1 MQTCTVT
8 CRHFFVNI
16 GLALSIVCLYA
27 VSHSTSHSL
36 VSSLSTMQ
44 ATLVAVCCLSAIL
57 NLATS
62 SCNKVTPVVYIK
74 TTSESQCDQ
83 QIDSFQNDPQ
93 LIEALKIVQQ
103 QLPPPGGNNLFLSC
117 MDILCRN
124 SSASSGYYQIQ
135 AANGSTVQVY
145 CDMEGTNCGGE
156 RGWMRVAYFNMTDP
170 SSQCPAS
177 FRIETANNK
186 RFCIRDIS
194 SAGCG
199 SMLFE
204 SFELPYSQVCGY
216 VRGYSQDSTDAFAN
230 PVAVVRNVPLS
241 GNYVDGV
248 SITYG
253 TPPTHLWTYAAG
265 SLSETH
271 NVYNCPC
278 NTPPGIQA
286 PSFISNDFY
295 CEAGAGS
302 SQSGWHTSDP
312 LWDGMQCGG
321 QEVPCCNH
329 TGLPWFHKNTLTS
342 TTAPIKVR
350 LCVDEAS
357 NNENIGIERL
367 ELYVK

>member
-1 MQTCTVT
+1 M
-8 CRHFFVNI
+8 
-16 GLALSIVCLYA
+16 SIVCLYA

-44 ATLVAVCCLSAIL
+44 ATLVVVCCLSVIL

-62 SCNKVTPVVYIK
+62 SSNKVTPVVYE

-83 QIDSFQNDPQ
+83 QIDSFENDPR
-93 LIEALKIVQQ
+93 LMNTLKMVQQ
-103 QLPPPGGNNLFLSC
+103 QLPPPGCNQLFLSC
-117 MDILCRN
+117 TDTLHCN

-135 AANGSTVQVY
+135 AANGSAVQVY
-145 CDMEGTNCGGE
+145 CDMERTSCGGE
-156 RGWMRVAYFNMTDP
+156 RGWMRVANINMTDP

-177 FRIETANNK
+177 FRVETANNK
-186 RFCIRDIS
+186 RFCIRDTS
-194 SAGCG
+194 SVGCG

-204 SFELPYSQVCGY
+204 SFELSYSQVCGY
-216 VRGYSQDSTDAFAN
+216 VRGYSQDSTGAFAK
-230 PVAVVRNVPLS
+230 PDGVVRNVSLS

-265 SLSETH
+265 SFSET
-271 NVYNCPC
+271 NTIYNCPC

-286 PSFISNDFY
+286 PSLISNDFY
-295 CEAGAGS
+295 NEAGAGS
-302 SQSGWHTSDP
+302 SHSGWHTSDP
-312 LWDGMQCGG
+312 LWDGMQCGS
-321 QEVPCCNH
+321 QEAPCCNH
-329 TGLPWFHKNTLTS
+329 NGLAWFHKNTLTS

-350 LCVDEAS
+350 LCVDEGT

-367 ELYVK
+367 ELYIK